1 MTPPESLLLPCSINT
16 LPSKF
21 PMTAA
26 WWEIT
31 ITADMST
38 GEHYGLCRRIWQ
50 SQVRELRQDQQ
61 LWAAAVAADRA
72 TAEAVHTLLS
82 ILEGSEQSLKAATRT
97 WLELMAAQALHKFPG
112 ALPLGTAWWSH
123 HGCPA

>member
-1 MTPPESLLLPCSINT
+1 M
-16 LPSKF
+16 
-21 PMTAA
+21 
-26 WWEIT
+26 
-31 ITADMST
+31 
-38 GEHYGLCRRIWQ
+38 
-50 SQVRELRQDQQ
+50 RELRQDQQ

-112 ALPLGTAWWSH
+112 ASLQDSTL
-123 HGCPA
+123 